1 MSTTAKKILAIDD
14 DAAILGV
21 MRRSLEGAGYAVE
34 TASSGREGLAK
45 FSSANPDLVLTDLR
59 MPDMDGLDVLCQL
72 GETSPDTPVIV
83 VSGQGSVADVVKVL
97 RLGAWDYLVKP
108 FADLAEV
115 GRAAERC
122 LDRAQLRR
130 ESRAYQA
137 HIEELVKERTR
148 DLDRELAERA
158 RVEDALRAERLRY
171 EQVVELVADVVW
183 TYETDPKGGYAEGY
197 IAPSVDRLLHLP
209 KGTVGNDFARFFRHV
224 HPEDVERVKSAM
236 AEALRDRPA
245 LAEVDYRVKT
255 GRGEE
260 RWFRSRGTVHPRP
273 NGNAVLYG
281 ITSDVTEQRRAE
293 ESLRAS
299 EAMAVELAKEAQEA
313 SEAKSRF
320 MANVSHELRT
330 PMNGV
335 IGFAQLL
342 ACTPLDNEQKFL
354 LDTLAKSGH
363 ALLRVINDILDFS
376 RIEAGRL
383 KIAETDFDLRALVED
398 FASSISLQAFEKKLQ
413 FGCTIAPEVPL
424 ALRGDPERIRQVMA
438 NLVGNAIKFTDRG
451 EVAVAVGLGDASAL
465 KSGDAEGEGAVCG
478 RENEVVL
485 EFSVRDTGVGIPG
498 DKLDAIFERFEQVD
512 GSYTRR
518 FGGTGLGL
526 TISKALA
533 RLMGGDIFVES
544 ELDRGSTFRFVVPLG
559 AREEMVGGRRK
570 AVAGDVRMRKSRG
583 SALVVE
589 DNSVNQLA
597 AELMLKE
604 LGIPSDAASN
614 GAEALAAMGKTAY
627 DIVFM
632 DVQMPV
638 MDGVEATR
646 QIRAGGWAAGKAAT
660 KPTVPV
666 IAMTA
671 YAMQGDRERFLAEG
685 MDDYLAKPVS
695 LADLTAV
702 LDRWLP
708 DGGAEGNGA
717 KGADTKKTEKG
728 FE

>member
-1 MSTTAKKILAIDD
+1 MSAAAKKILAIDD

-21 MRRSLEGAGYAVE
+21 IRRSLEGAGYEVA
-34 TASSGREGLAK
+34 TACSGREGLVK
-45 FSSANPDLVLTDLR
+45 FASTNPDLVLTDLR

-137 HIEELVKERTR
+137 HIEQLVRERTR
-148 DLDRELAERA
+148 DLDRELAERT
-158 RVEDALRAERLRY
+158 RVEEVLRAERLRY
-171 EQVVELVADVVW
+171 EQVVELIADVVW
-183 TYETDPKGGYAEGY
+183 TYEADTKGRFAAAY
-197 IAPSVDRLLHLP
+197 IAPSVDRLLQLP
-209 KGTVGNDFARFFRHV
+209 KGTVGNDFGRFFSRI
-224 HPEDVERVKSAM
+224 HPEDVGRVQAAM
-236 AEALRDRPA
+236 AEALRERPA
-245 LAEVDYRVKT
+245 LAEVDYRVST

-260 RWFRSRGTVHPRP
+260 RWFRSRGTVHPKP
-273 NGNAVLYG
+273 TGNVVLYG

-354 LDTLAKSGH
+354 LDTLSKSGH

-383 KIAETDFDLRALVED
+383 KIADADFDLRALMED
-398 FASSISLQAFEKKLQ
+398 FASTVALQAFEKKLQ
-413 FGCTIAPEVPL
+413 FGCSIAPEVPL

-451 EVAVAVGLGDASAL
+451 EVAVTVGLGDANAL
-465 KSGDAEGEGAVCG
+465 RGGDAEGDAAAIE

-485 EFSVRDTGVGIPG
+485 EFGVRDTGIGIPA
-498 DKLDAIFERFEQVD
+498 DKLGTIFERFEQVD

-526 TISKALA
+526 SISRALA
-533 RLMGGDIFVES
+533 RLMGGEIFVES
-544 ELDRGSTFRFVVPLG
+544 EPGAGSTFRLVVPLG
-559 AREEMVGGRRK
+559 VREERGGGRK
-570 AVAGDVRMRKSRG
+570 AAAGAVRVRKSRG
-583 SALVVE
+583 SALIVE
-589 DNSVNQLA
+589 DNPVNQLA

-604 LGIPSDAASN
+604 LGIPADTACN

-627 DIVFM
+627 DVVFM

-638 MDGVEATR
+638 MDGIEAIR
-646 QIRAGGWAAGKAAT
+646 QIRAGGWATGETAT

-671 YAMQGDRERFLAEG
+671 YAMQGDRERFLEAG
-685 MDDYLAKPVS
+685 MDDYVAKPVS
-695 LADLTAV
+695 LSDLTAV

-708 DGGAEGNGA
+708 DGGEEEPGDNP
-717 KGADTKKTEKG
+717 KKA
-728 FE
+728 